1 MEELDLAYMSVETLK
16 NRVDV
21 LEQEVAVLKK
31 KINKMIEDDRKELAD
46 ENAWRYRNSS
56 DEEEGRY
63 YPVDFL

>member
-1 MEELDLAYMSVETLK
+1 MIMDELDLAYMSVETLK

-46 ENAWRYRNSS
+46 ENAWRGRN
-56 DEEEGRY
+56 DPEEGLY
-63 YPVDFL
+63 YWY